1 MRGSEFAELAAFV
14 AVAERGSFVRA
25 ATTLA
30 IAPST
35 LSQTIR
41 ALEERL
47 AIRLFNRTTRSV
59 ALTEAGE
66 RLLAE
71 VRPALERLDAAVEA
85 VGAFRDSAVGTLRLN
100 VASLAAAMVVGPLLG
115 PFRAAYPQIV
125 LDVVVDD
132 GPIDIVGGHFDAG
145 IHSDRRIDQDMV
157 ATRISPR
164 SRLVAAAAP
173 DYLARHGRPQSPEAL
188 REHNCV
194 RFRLTTGETY
204 VWAFERAGEKVEAAL
219 NGTLVTN
226 DPDLIIRAMLEG
238 VGIGYVVEAFIAPFI
253 AEGRLVP
260 LLDDWAV
267 PFSGYHIYYPS
278 RRHIPGPL
286 RAFVEFARPTPPSE
300 PKPSPSGGDAAPAFS
315 TAA

>member
-1 MRGSEFAELAAFV
+1 MRGAEFAELAAFV

-25 ATTLA
+25 ATMLG

-59 ALTEAGE
+59 ALTEAGA

-71 VRPALERLDAAVEA
+71 VRPALERLDAAIDA
-85 VGAFRDSAVGTLRLN
+85 VGALRDSPAGTLRLN
-100 VASLAAAMVVGPLLG
+100 VASLAAALVVAPILG
-115 PFRAAYPQIV
+115 PFRAAYPAIT

-132 GPIDIVGGHFDAG
+132 GPVEIVSAHFDAG
-145 IHSDRRIDQDMV
+145 IRPDGRIDQDMV
-157 ATRISPR
+157 AARISR
-164 SRLVAAAAP
+164 ESRFIVVAAP
-173 DYLARHGRPQSPEAL
+173 GYLARHGAPGTPQDL
-188 REHNCV
+188 RAHNCI

-204 VWAFERAGEKVEAAL
+204 SWIFERAGEKLEAAVD
-219 NGTLVTN
+219 GTLVTN
-226 DPDLIIRAMLEG
+226 DPDLILRATLEG
-238 VGIGYVVEAFIAPFI
+238 VGVGYAVEAFAAPFI

-260 LLDDWAV
+260 LLEDWAA

-278 RRHIPGPL
+278 RRQ
-286 RAFVEFARPTPPSE
+286 TS
-300 PKPSPSGGDAAPAFS
+300 PAF
-315 TAA
+315 ALLVDALRFRHGNWAHGVG

>member
-1 MRGSEFAELAAFV
+1 MRAAEFAELAAFV

-25 ATTLA
+25 ATTLG

-71 VRPALERLDAAVEA
+71 VRPALERLDAAIEA
-85 VGAFRDSAVGTLRLN
+85 VGALRDNPAGTLRLN
-100 VASLAAAMVVGPLLG
+100 VASLAAAMVVAPLLG
-115 PFRAAYPQIV
+115 PFRAAYPEIT

-132 GPIDIVGGHFDAG
+132 GAVEIVSAHFDAG
-145 IHSDRRIDQDMV
+145 IRPDGRIDQDMV
-157 ATRISPR
+157 AARISR
-164 SRLVAAAAP
+164 ESRFIAVASP
-173 DYLARHGRPQSPEAL
+173 DYLARHGAPRTPQDL
-188 REHNCV
+188 RAHNCI

-204 VWAFERAGEKVEAAL
+204 PWVFERAGERLEATVG
-219 NGTLVTN
+219 GTLVTN
-226 DPDLIIRAMLEG
+226 DPDLILRAALEG
-238 VGIGYVVEAFIAPFI
+238 VGVGYAVEAFVAPYT
-253 AEGRLVP
+253 AEGRLAA
-260 LLDDWAV
+260 LLDDWAA

-278 RRHIPGPL
+278 RRHIPAPL
-286 RAFVEFARPTPPSE
+286 RVFVEFARAALAPELRPTPTGS
-300 PKPSPSGGDAAPAFS
+300 DAGPRLS